1 MFAIVTSCEN
11 LTEEEM
17 LLPLNEKIGLVRGS
31 PGQDLYSDSS
41 SLEVME
47 HAGVAVTITTLTDMV
62 AFTIAVLVT
71 KVNFVRLLVML
82 KACLSQTFTFLVVTF
97 APMPS

>member
-1 MFAIVTSCEN
+1 
-11 LTEEEM
+11 
-17 LLPLNEKIGLVRGS
+17 
-31 PGQDLYSDSS
+31 
-41 SLEVME
+41 ME

-71 KVNFVRLLVML
+71 KVNFVRLVVML
-82 KACLSQTFTFLVVTF
+82 KACLSQTFTFLVATF